1 MMQTDWDTLCDYT
14 DELMATGRY
23 PARHEAMLEA
33 QRRNP
38 HLDPTPPGMKPM
50 RPVMHSGAGA
60 VTSGG
65 NAEQQLNAA
74 AKQIAAARR
83 ITFAQAYVE
92 VLNSNPAL
100 YVAYLREHEAAL
112 RGRHG

>member
-1 MMQTDWDTLCDYT
+1 MIESDWDALCDTT

-23 PARHEAMLEA
+23 PGRYEAMKEA

-38 HLDPTPPGMKPM
+38 HLDPTPPGMKPT
-50 RPVMHSGAGA
+50 RPVMRPGS
-60 VTSGG
+60 VTGG

-83 ITFAQAYVE
+83 ITFAQAYVQALME
-92 VLNSNPAL
+92 NPHL
-100 YVAYLREHEAAL
+100 YTAYLEQHQPRTAVAQ
-112 RGRHG
+112 G

>member
-1 MMQTDWDTLCDYT
+1 MQSDWDTLCDYT

-23 PARHEAMLEA
+23 PGRHEAMKEA

-50 RPVMHSGAGA
+50 RPTAHAA
-60 VTSGG
+60 AG

-74 AKQIAAARR
+74 AKQIAAARH
-83 ITFAQAYVE
+83 ITFAQAYVQALKE
-92 VLNSNPAL
+92 NPRL
-100 YVAYLREHEAAL
+100 YTAYLEQQPQQNGGP
-112 RGRHG
+112 RG

>member
-23 PARHEAMLEA
+23 PGRHEAMLEA

-50 RPVMHSGAGA
+50 RPA
-60 VTSGG
+60 VHAATSG
-65 NAEQQLNAA
+65 NAEQQLNAM
-74 AKQIAAARR
+74 AKQIAAARH
-83 ITFAQAYVE
+83 ITFAQAYVQALKE
-92 VLNSNPAL
+92 NPRL
-100 YVAYLREHEAAL
+100 YQQYLDQHPQQNGGP
-112 RGRHG
+112 RG

>member
-23 PARHEAMLEA
+23 PGRHEAMLEA

-50 RPVMHSGAGA
+50 RPTVHAP
-60 VTSGG
+60 TGG
-65 NAEQQLNAA
+65 NAEQQLNAM

-83 ITFAQAYVE
+83 ITFAQAYVQA
-92 VLNSNPAL
+92 LNSNPAL
-100 YVAYLREHEAAL
+100 HVAYLREHEAAL